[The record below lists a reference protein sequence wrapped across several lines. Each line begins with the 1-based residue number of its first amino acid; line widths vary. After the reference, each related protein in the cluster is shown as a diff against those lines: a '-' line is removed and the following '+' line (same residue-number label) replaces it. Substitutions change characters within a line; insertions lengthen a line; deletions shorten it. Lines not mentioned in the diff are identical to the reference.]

1 MFPAPGLNCT
11 LASGGNKDTA
21 LTSTSRPAGLHL
33 QDRPGRPEVHF
44 EGWWLGGLCGPACP
58 RVHAGLQSLPVAAAR
73 ARLPGSAECCRAGR
87 RQEAGGRPGR
97 QGVKELDKGITS
109 AECKRQG
116 SEKEEILFLT
126 LAVVWS
132 QGRSRRQED
141 RKIGR
146 QEDRRTEAEGQRQED
161 NKRTGHQVRTSR
173 TRAGLWTS

>member
-1 MFPAPGLNCT
+1 MVASMFPAPGLNCT

-33 QDRPGRPEVHF
+33 QYRPGRPKVHF
-44 EGWWLGGLCGPACP
+44 EGWWFGGLCGPACP
-58 RVHAGLQSLPVAAAR
+58 RVPAGLQSLPVAAAR

-116 SEKEEILFLT
+116 SEREELLFLT

-141 RKIGR
+141 RKKGGQR
-146 QEDRRTEAEGQRQED
+146 QKDRDRRTTRGQGIKSGLPGPELVC
-161 NKRTGHQVRTSR
+161 GHHD
-173 TRAGLWTS
+173 